1 MIMEYLIE
9 YMSDCKDLN
18 LCKGEV
24 LHRIMNKYD
33 FSKNELELLWEI
45 A

>member
-9 YMSDCKDLN
+9 YMADCKDMK
-18 LCKGEV
+18 LCKTEV
-24 LHRIMNKYD
+24 LGRIMNKYD
-33 FSKNELELLWEI
+33 FAKGDLELMWEI

>member
-9 YMSDCKDLN
+9 YMADCKDLK
-18 LCKGEV
+18 LCKTEV
-24 LHRIMNKYD
+24 LNRIINKYD